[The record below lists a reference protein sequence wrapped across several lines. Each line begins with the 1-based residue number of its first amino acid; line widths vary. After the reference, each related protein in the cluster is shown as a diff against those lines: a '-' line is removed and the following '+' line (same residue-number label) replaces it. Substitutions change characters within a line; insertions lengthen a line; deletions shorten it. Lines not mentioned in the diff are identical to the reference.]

1 MSRDGEEFQSFH
13 KLCDNK
19 GGPTLTLIKSEDG
32 NILGSYITLDWDS
45 KSEWKI
51 DLNMFAFSLTENVK
65 YIKNNNDKYGIDCNQ
80 NNGPYTDIHQFYESK
95 KKMKETYVHSGSPSF
110 NESIKLSKETGYFK
124 NQEVEVYNKILG

>member
-80 NNGPYTDIHQFYESK
+80 NNGPYTNIHQFYECN
-95 KKMKETYVHSGSPSF
+95 KKMKEHMFT
-110 NESIKLSKETGYFK
+110 
-124 NQEVEVYNKILG
+124 QEVLHLMNLLNYQKKQDILKIKKLKYIIKF

>member
-80 NNGPYTDIHQFYESK
+80 NNGPYTDIHQFYESN
-95 KKMKETYVHSGSPSF
+95 KKMKETYVHPEVLHLM
-110 NESIKLSKETGYFK
+110 NLLNYQKKQDILKIKKLKYIK
-124 NQEVEVYNKILG
+124 KLG